1 MCLSDCM
8 VWLRWP
14 HAWGKRVNTLV
25 LLTKAPLSSKSH
37 RLQEKRQSLMEKL
50 LPRSGLVLQGDTAL
64 LLTKEKGKKNSCTK
78 AQQPLYKSGLPVKEQ
93 QSDSGREEVV
103 DTVKE
108 AEEHTPSASA
118 CCAPGSPATGEK
130 LFVFRDP
137 PESCNSVD
145 VPNRKRKRNFLNL
158 KKGSVAP
165 TNLPWNLSCLLYYFF

>member
-50 LPRSGLVLQGDTAL
+50 LPRSGLVLQGDTAP
-64 LLTKEKGKKNSCTK
+64 LLTKEKGKKNSCSK
-78 AQQPLYKSGLPVKEQ
+78 AQQPLYKSGLPFKEQ

>member
-1 MCLSDCM
+1 
-8 VWLRWP
+8 
-14 HAWGKRVNTLV
+14 
-25 LLTKAPLSSKSH
+25 
-37 RLQEKRQSLMEKL
+37 MEKL
-50 LPRSGLVLQGDTAL
+50 LPRSGLVLQGDTAP
-64 LLTKEKGKKNSCTK
+64 LLTKEKGKKNSCSK

-108 AEEHTPSASA
+108 AEEH
-118 CCAPGSPATGEK
+118 TGEK

-165 TNLPWNLSCLLYYFF
+165 TNLP

>member
-8 VWLRWP
+8 VWLQWP

-50 LPRSGLVLQGDTAL
+50 LPRSGLVLQGDTAP
-64 LLTKEKGKKNSCTK
+64 LLTKEKGKNICSK
-78 AQQPLYKSGLPVKEQ
+78 AQQPVYKSGLPVKEQ

-108 AEEHTPSASA
+108 AEEHTTSASA

-165 TNLPWNLSCLLYYFF
+165 TNLPWNLSCLLYYCF